1 MRPRGRY
8 FIKRMLD
15 FTETDGLFGNFEI
28 NREPFWPRISWL
40 LAGSGVWHLV
50 VVAAVILIPPVRDA
64 LSLAALFQGA
74 GFVDK
79 AYNKTHI
86 ENEGDITEITLE
98 KFHYPE
104 GYFSVDQQGMPIEPF
119 PSPSPVPFKPQV
131 FSPSELVNP
140 SPTPAPIASPSPS
153 IAANGTPTP
162 TPSAEDE
169 KARQKVEEELD
180 RLAAENGVRRPKE
193 INTRPFKDL
202 LIDAKKKKDSG
213 ELKLDGQIEITVEA
227 DRDPDGKLKNA
238 KVTDKR
244 GDKKLEAVALDFIS
258 ALSDSGVL
266 DFLEG
271 TKHLRLIVKIDDKT
285 VEVTASTEVESSERA
300 RTLERTFSGMI
311 VLGRIAKRGKDEEVY
326 YNHTQVSSQ
335 DKEVSVKFSMPRSEM
350 GAMLSKYSAET
361 K

>member
-1 MRPRGRY
+1 
-8 FIKRMLD
+8 MLD
-15 FTETDGLFGNFEI
+15 LTETDGLFDNFEV
-28 NREPFWPRISWL
+28 NKEPFWPRISWL
-40 LAGSGVWHLV
+40 IAGSGAWHLV
-50 VVAAVILIPPVRDA
+50 LVACIILIPPVRDA

-79 AYNKTHI
+79 AYNKTQI
-86 ENEGDITEITLE
+86 ANEGDITEITLE

-104 GYFSVDQQGMPIEPF
+104 GYFAMDQHGMPIQPL
-119 PSPSPVPFKPQV
+119 PSPSPTPSPFTPTP
-131 FSPSELVNP
+131 FSPSQLAN
-140 SPTPAPIASPSPS
+140 PTPTLAPIARPSPA
-153 IAANGTPTP
+153 IAANVTPTP

-169 KARQKVEEELD
+169 KAKQKIEEELD
-180 RLAAENGVRRPKE
+180 RLAAENGVGRPKE

-202 LIDAKKKKDSG
+202 LAEAKKKKDSG
-213 ELKLDGQIEITVEA
+213 ELKLDGQIELTVEA

-238 KVTDKR
+238 KVADKR
-244 GDKKLEAVALDFIS
+244 GDKKLEAVALDFIA

-285 VEVTASTEVESSERA
+285 VDVTASTEVESVDRA

-326 YNHTQVSSQ
+326 YNHTQVSSLE
-335 DKEVSVKFSMPRSEM
+335 KEVSVKFTMPRTEM

>member
-1 MRPRGRY
+1 
-8 FIKRMLD
+8 MLD
-15 FTETDGLFGNFEI
+15 FTEKDVLFGKFEV

-40 LAGSGVWHLV
+40 IAGSGAWHLV
-50 VVAAVILIPPVRDA
+50 LVACIILIPPVRDA
-64 LSLAALFQGA
+64 LSVAALFQGG

-79 AYNKTHI
+79 AYNKTQI

-104 GYFSVDQQGMPIEPF
+104 GYFAVDEQGVPLPL
-119 PSPSPVPFKPQV
+119 PSPSPVPFTPSV
-131 FSPSELVNP
+131 FSPSQLVNP
-140 SPTPAPIASPSPS
+140 SPTPAPATSPSPA
-153 IAANGTPTP
+153 IAANVTPTP

-180 RLAAENGVRRPKE
+180 KLAAENGVGRPKE

-202 LIDAKKKKDSG
+202 LVEAKKKKDSG
-213 ELKLDGQIEITVEA
+213 ELNLDGQIELTVEA

-244 GDKKLEAVALDFIS
+244 GDKKLEAIALDFIS

-271 TKHLRLIVKIDDKT
+271 TKHLSLIVKIDDKS
-285 VEVTASTEVESSERA
+285 VEVTASTQVESTQRA

-311 VLGRIAKRGKDEEVY
+311 VLGRIAKRGKDEEIY

-335 DKEVSVKFSMPRSEM
+335 DNEVSVKFSMPRAEM
-350 GAMLSKYSAET
+350 STLLSKYAVET

>member
-104 GYFSVDQQGMPIEPF
+104 GYFALDQQGMPITQ
-119 PSPSPVPFKPQV
+119 PSPSPAPFTPPV
-131 FSPSELVNP
+131 FSPSQLVNP
-140 SPTPAPIASPSPS
+140 SPTPAPVASPSPAIS
-153 IAANGTPTP
+153 ANVTPTP

-180 RLAAENGVRRPKE
+180 KLAAENGVKRPKE

-202 LIDAKKKKDSG
+202 LIEAKKKKDSG
-213 ELKLDGQIEITVEA
+213 ELKLDGQIELTVDA

-238 KVTDKR
+238 KVVYKR
-244 GDKKLEAVALDFIS
+244 GDKNLEAVDPRFIS
-258 ALSDSGVL
+258 G
-266 DFLEG
+266 
-271 TKHLRLIVKIDDKT
+271 
-285 VEVTASTEVESSERA
+285 
-300 RTLERTFSGMI
+300 
-311 VLGRIAKRGKDEEVY
+311 
-326 YNHTQVSSQ
+326 
-335 DKEVSVKFSMPRSEM
+335 
-350 GAMLSKYSAET
+350 
-361 K
+361 

>member
-1 MRPRGRY
+1 
-8 FIKRMLD
+8 MLD
-15 FTETDGLFGNFEI
+15 FTETDGLFGKYEV

-40 LAGSGVWHLV
+40 IAGSGAWHLV
-50 VVAAVILIPPVRDA
+50 LVACIILIPPVRDA
-64 LSLAALFQGA
+64 LSVAALFQGA

-79 AYNKTHI
+79 AYTKTQI

-98 KFHYPE
+98 KFRYPE
-104 GYFSVDQQGMPIEPF
+104 GYFAMDQQGMPILE
-119 PSPSPVPFKPQV
+119 PSPSPPPFTPPV
-131 FSPSELVNP
+131 FSPSQLVNP
-140 SPTPAPIASPSPS
+140 SPTPAPVASPSS
-153 IAANGTPTP
+153 VIAANVTPTP

-180 RLAAENGVRRPKE
+180 KLAAENGVRRPKE

-202 LIDAKKKKDSG
+202 LVEAKKKKDSG
-213 ELKLDGQIEITVEA
+213 ELKLDGQIELTVEA
-227 DRDPDGKLKNA
+227 DRDPDGKLKNP

-266 DFLEG
+266 EFLEDKKHSEE
-271 TKHLRLIVKIDDKT
+271 TKHLRLTVKIDDKT
-285 VEVTASTEVESSERA
+285 VEVVASSEVGSADRA
-300 RTLERTFSGMI
+300 RQLENTFSGMI

-335 DKEVSVKFSMPRSEM
+335 DKEVSVKFSMPRAEM
-350 GAMLSKYSAET
+350 GALLSKYSVET

>member
-1 MRPRGRY
+1 
-8 FIKRMLD
+8 MLD
-15 FTETDGLFGNFEI
+15 FTETDGLFGKFEI

-40 LAGSGVWHLV
+40 IAGSAVWHLV
-50 VVAAVILIPPVRDA
+50 LVACVILIPPVRDA

-79 AYNKTHI
+79 AYNKTKI

-104 GYFSVDQQGMPIEPF
+104 GYFAMDQEPIQAF
-119 PSPSPVPFKPQV
+119 PSPPPVPFKPQV
-131 FSPSELVNP
+131 FSPSQLVNP
-140 SPTPAPIASPSPS
+140 SPTPAPAASPSPLS
-153 IAANGTPTP
+153 AAKGTPTP

-169 KARQKVEEELD
+169 KAKQKVEEELD
-180 RLAAENGVRRPKE
+180 RLAAENGVKRPKE

-202 LIDAKKKKDSG
+202 LVEAKKKKDSG
-213 ELKLDGQIEITVEA
+213 ELKLEGQIEVTVEA

-326 YNHTQVSSQ
+326 YNHTQVGSQ
-335 DKEVSVKFSMPRSEM
+335 DKEVSVKFSMPRAEM
-350 GAMLSKYSAET
+350 GALLSKYSVEP

>member
-1 MRPRGRY
+1 
-8 FIKRMLD
+8 MLG
-15 FTETDGLFGNFEI
+15 FTETDGLFGKYEV

-40 LAGSGVWHLV
+40 IAGSGVWHLV
-50 VVAAVILIPPVRDA
+50 LVACIILIPPVRDA

-104 GYFSVDQQGMPIEPF
+104 GYFAMDQQGLPMLE
-119 PSPSPVPFKPQV
+119 PSPSPAPFTPPV
-131 FSPSELVNP
+131 FSPSQLVNS
-140 SPTPAPIASPSPS
+140 SPTPAPATSPSPA
-153 IAANGTPTP
+153 IAANATPTP

-180 RLAAENGVRRPKE
+180 RLAAENGVKRPKE

-202 LIDAKKKKDSG
+202 LVEAKKKKDSG
-213 ELKLDGQIEITVEA
+213 ELKLDGQIELTVEA

-271 TKHLRLIVKIDDKT
+271 TKHLSLIVKIDDKS
-285 VEVTASTEVESSERA
+285 VEVTAATQVESTERA
-300 RTLERTFSGMI
+300 RTLERAFSGMI

-326 YNHTQVSSQ
+326 YNHTQVISQ

-350 GAMLSKYSAET
+350 GALLSKYSVET

>member
-1 MRPRGRY
+1 MRPRGRSSY
-8 FIKRMLD
+8 YKGMLD
-15 FTETDGLFGNFEI
+15 FTEKDGLFESFEI

-40 LAGSGVWHLV
+40 IAGSGAWHLV
-50 VVAAVILIPPVRDA
+50 LVACIILIPPVRDA

-79 AYNKTHI
+79 AYTKSQI
-86 ENEGDITEITLE
+86 ENEGDITELTLE

-104 GYFSVDQQGMPIEPF
+104 GYFAMDQQGMPIMQ
-119 PSPSPVPFKPQV
+119 PSPSPAPFTPV
-131 FSPSELVNP
+131 FTPSQLTNP
-140 SPTPAPIASPSPS
+140 PATPEPAASPSPA
-153 IAANGTPTP
+153 IAAKVTPTP
-162 TPSAEDE
+162 TPTAEDE
-169 KARQKVEEELD
+169 KARQKIEEELD
-180 RLAAENGVRRPKE
+180 RLAAENGVKRPKE

-202 LIDAKKKKDSG
+202 LVAAKKKKDSG
-213 ELKLDGQIEITVEA
+213 ELKLDGQIELTVDA
-227 DRDPDGKLKNA
+227 DRDPDGKLRNA
-238 KVTDKR
+238 KVADKR

-271 TKHLRLIVKIDDKT
+271 TKHLSLIVKIDDKT
-285 VEVTASTEVESSERA
+285 VEVTASSEVESSDRA
-300 RTLERTFSGMI
+300 RTMERTFSGMI

-335 DKEVSVKFSMPRSEM
+335 DKEVSVKFSMPRAEM
-350 GAMLSKYSAET
+350 GALLSKYSAET

>member
-1 MRPRGRY
+1 
-8 FIKRMLD
+8 
-15 FTETDGLFGNFEI
+15 
-28 NREPFWPRISWL
+28 
-40 LAGSGVWHLV
+40 
-50 VVAAVILIPPVRDA
+50 
-64 LSLAALFQGA
+64 
-74 GFVDK
+74 
-79 AYNKTHI
+79 
-86 ENEGDITEITLE
+86 
-98 KFHYPE
+98 
-104 GYFSVDQQGMPIEPF
+104 MPIEPF
-119 PSPSPVPFKPQV
+119 PSPSPVPFKPQI
-131 FSPSELVNP
+131 FSPSQLVNA

-244 GDKKLEAVALDFIS
+244 GDKKLEAVALEFIS

-271 TKHLRLIVKIDDKT
+271 TNHLKLTVKIDDKT
-285 VEVTASTEVESSERA
+285 VEVTASSEVESEERA
-300 RTLERTFSGMI
+300 RQMEKGYSLLI
-311 VLGRIAKRGKDEEVY
+311 VGGRIIKRGQDEEIY
-326 YNHTQVSSQ
+326 YNHTEVTSK
-335 DKEVSVKFSMPRSEM
+335 DKEVSVKFSMPRKDM
-350 GAMLSKYSAET
+350 GELLSKAA
-361 K
+361 

>member
-1 MRPRGRY
+1 
-8 FIKRMLD
+8 MLD
-15 FTETDGLFGNFEI
+15 FTDKDGLFGKYEV

-40 LAGSGVWHLV
+40 IAGSGAWHLV
-50 VVAAVILIPPVRDA
+50 LVACVILIPPVRDA
-64 LSLAALFQGA
+64 LSVAALFQGA

-104 GYFSVDQQGMPIEPF
+104 GYFAMDQQGMPIVE
-119 PSPSPVPFKPQV
+119 PSPSPAPFTPPV
-131 FSPSELVNP
+131 FSPSQLLTP
-140 SPTPAPIASPSPS
+140 SPTPAPVASPSPV
-153 IAANGTPTP
+153 IAANVTPTP

-180 RLAAENGVRRPKE
+180 RLAAENGVKRPRE
-193 INTRPFKDL
+193 INTRPFKDRL
-202 LIDAKKKKDSG
+202 VEAKKKKDSG
-213 ELKLDGQIEITVEA
+213 ELNLDGQIELTVEA

-271 TKHLRLIVKIDDKT
+271 TKHLRVIVKFDDKT
-285 VEVTASTEVESSERA
+285 VEVTASSEVESSDRA
-300 RTLERTFSGMI
+300 RTMERTFGAMI
-311 VLGRIAKRGKDEEVY
+311 VLGRIAKRGKDEEIY

-335 DKEVSVKFSMPRSEM
+335 DKEVSLKFSMPRAEM
-350 GAMLSKYSAET
+350 GALLSKYSAEA